1 MMEQL
6 TFIHRVLV
14 LIDGETESLTSIMPD
29 NSLNAI
35 NISLYADDDDGEGGY
50 SPVMWRV
57 VRATLEN
64 HQWIYTDLAEGD
76 AGIVGDEQATQDAAE
91 AFAAAVSEAAKHAK

>member
-1 MMEQL
+1 MMSGL

-57 VRATLEN
+57 TRATYED

-76 AGIVGDEQATQDAAE
+76 AGEVGDEQATQDAAE
-91 AFAAAVSEAAKHAK
+91 AFAAAVADAAKHAK